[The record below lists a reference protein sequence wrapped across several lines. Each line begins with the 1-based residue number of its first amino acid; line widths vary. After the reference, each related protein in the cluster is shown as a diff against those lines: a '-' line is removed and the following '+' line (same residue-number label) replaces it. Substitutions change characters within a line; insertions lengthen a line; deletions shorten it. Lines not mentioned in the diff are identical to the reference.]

1 MFELWH
7 FYWHFQKQIK
17 FKHII
22 LDCKGKWLVT
32 IYPKSIRILHSTHKL
47 TCILGNQFIRPALI
61 LDMIKLFATVAIVMC
76 NEIVALT
83 YIRYTGWIDDYINI
97 QCVIDKYTSDVRFT
111 VHHFCRR
118 TLVWCKWSSS
128 MDAIC
133 CPRMYSCA
141 FKPNTKIENINSI
154 DNNCIRTLNAK
165 IKLNKKRSIELMFQ
179 SSNIKIYL
187 RTHEM
192 FFIIII
198 FNINRKHHNLCY
210 H

>member
-1 MFELWH
+1 MFTSSSNFL
-7 FYWHFQKQIK
+7 FAIVDILG
-17 FKHII
+17 FKIFDKPICKRKDLLLFTNRHKL
-22 LDCKGKWLVT
+22 LDRGYNCKGKWLVT

-118 TLVWCKWSSS
+118 TLV
-128 MDAIC
+128 
-133 CPRMYSCA
+133 
-141 FKPNTKIENINSI
+141 
-154 DNNCIRTLNAK
+154 
-165 IKLNKKRSIELMFQ
+165 
-179 SSNIKIYL
+179 
-187 RTHEM
+187 
-192 FFIIII
+192 
-198 FNINRKHHNLCY
+198 
-210 H
+210 